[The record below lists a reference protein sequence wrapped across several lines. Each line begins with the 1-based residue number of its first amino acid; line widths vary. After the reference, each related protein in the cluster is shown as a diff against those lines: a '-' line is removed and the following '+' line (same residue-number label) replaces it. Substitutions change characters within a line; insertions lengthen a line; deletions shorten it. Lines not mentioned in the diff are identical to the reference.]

1 LTTRSQSVYVGYPN
15 IAQDDINDSTLRVE
29 SMVISD
35 PKPESFQLDQ
45 KQTIGSGSVFHP
57 KIYEFE
63 AEVSL
68 QGSPPFATATVPE
81 VVSAKDNTPVHIQQR
96 LDLTDPDQFAA
107 FSTAVMMNEEFNLGV
122 YGRPDLKLGALPKID
137 VKYNKTV
144 TMKGELR
151 IFCLLDWES
160 SLTTHLGL
168 NKLSGFK
175 IESLNLDPGRE
186 DGNNANGTVFIPN
199 PSVLQ
204 LSMVRSAS
212 HHMCV
217 ASANVLCLGQPH
229 PGCFIKWNLPW
240 PVVLE

>member
-1 LTTRSQSVYVGYPN
+1 
-15 IAQDDINDSTLRVE
+15 
-29 SMVISD
+29 MVITD
-35 PKPESFQLDQ
+35 PTPESFQLDQ
-45 KQTIGSGSVFHP
+45 KQTIGSGSIFHP

-68 QGSPPFATATVPE
+68 QGSRPFATATVPE
-81 VVSAKDNTPVHIQQR
+81 VVSAKDNTPVRIQQR

-144 TMKGELR
+144 TMKGQLGISCTR
-151 IFCLLDWES
+151 VGKFTDN
-160 SLTTHLGL
+160 HLGL
-168 NKLSGFK
+168 NRLSGFK
-175 IESLNLDPGRE
+175 IEQLNLDPGRE

-212 HHMCV
+212 PHMCV
-217 ASANVLCLGQPH
+217 SPANVLCLGQPH
-229 PGCFIKWNLPW
+229 PGCFVKWNLPR